1 MTTVVQKR
9 QRDRA
14 LKHLFVCKTKTQINA
29 QLTVKQEGVKETKLV
44 LKSNTNSSSL
54 THRLTEKLSQ
64 RINHMTHLTAMIT
77 SEKERERRST
87 I

>member
-1 MTTVVQKR
+1 M
-9 QRDRA
+9 
-14 LKHLFVCKTKTQINA
+14 CKTKTQTNA

-44 LKSNTNSSSL
+44 LKSNTNSLSL
-54 THRLTEKLSQ
+54 THRLTAKLSQ